1 LGIGEGVGGVP
12 VRVIETEV
20 VGLVESLREDLVDWL
35 LIFYKL
41 IMWELI
47 YIWIRISL
55 EIMVIMDYLDPFPKQ

>member
-1 LGIGEGVGGVP
+1 MGIGEGVGGVP